1 MRMVRTTRSLECLVA
16 TAMVCGCLVWRFAS
30 PPVTP
35 EWVEL
40 LRLRKENDRLLQRLK
55 AHECTTTADTTA
67 PSQTAAAAPPC
78 DDGARALLS
87 GSRDSAD
94 PADDPEEAAARS
106 ARSKGSGGH
115 ALGADELLREQVLD
129 LQRELR
135 QMRQK
140 EAAARALP
148 AVLPQHAHAA
158 NDTLLLAHA
167 YWDWRA
173 IVKVTLRAPNR
184 NPNPNPTLALALA
197 LALALTL
204 PTVQDMLQPWP
215 RIEAAQLEAGV
226 ANCHNSSM
234 YCARLQVHR
243 GGARV
248 SSPKP

>member
-67 PSQTAAAAPPC
+67 DTTAPSQTAAAAPPC
-78 DDGARALLS
+78 DDGAGALLS
-87 GSRDSAD
+87 GSRDPAD
-94 PADDPEEAAARS
+94 PADADDPEEAARS

-173 IVKVTLRAPNR
+173 IVKVLRTPN
-184 NPNPNPTLALALA
+184 A
-197 LALALTL
+197 
-204 PTVQDMLQPWP
+204 
-215 RIEAAQLEAGV
+215 
-226 ANCHNSSM
+226 
-234 YCARLQVHR
+234 
-243 GGARV
+243 
-248 SSPKP
+248 

>member
-1 MRMVRTTRSLECLVA
+1 MVRTTRSLECLVA

-55 AHECTTTADTTA
+55 AHECTTTADTKA

-78 DDGARALLS
+78 DDGAGALLS
-87 GSRDSAD
+87 GSRDPAD
-94 PADDPEEAAARS
+94 PADDPEEAARF

-173 IVKVTLRAPNR
+173 IVKVTLRAPNPDPK
-184 NPNPNPTLALALA
+184 PNPSPNTNPSPSPSPS
-197 LALALTL
+197 
-204 PTVQDMLQPWP
+204 PTHRQGHV
-215 RIEAAQLEAGV
+215 AAV
-226 ANCHNSSM
+226 A
-234 YCARLQVHR
+234 AHR
-243 GGARV
+243 GRAARGAH
-248 SSPKP
+248 PHNPYPP

>member
-173 IVKVTLRAPNR
+173 IVKVLRTPN
-184 NPNPNPTLALALA
+184 A
-197 LALALTL
+197 
-204 PTVQDMLQPWP
+204 
-215 RIEAAQLEAGV
+215 
-226 ANCHNSSM
+226 
-234 YCARLQVHR
+234 
-243 GGARV
+243 
-248 SSPKP
+248 

>member
-1 MRMVRTTRSLECLVA
+1 MVRTTRSLECLVA

-78 DDGARALLS
+78 DDGAGALLS
-87 GSRDSAD
+87 GSRDPAD
-94 PADDPEEAAARS
+94 PADDPEEAARS

-140 EAAARALP
+140 EAAARAL
-148 AVLPQHAHAA
+148 
-158 NDTLLLAHA
+158 
-167 YWDWRA
+167 
-173 IVKVTLRAPNR
+173 
-184 NPNPNPTLALALA
+184 
-197 LALALTL
+197 
-204 PTVQDMLQPWP
+204 
-215 RIEAAQLEAGV
+215 
-226 ANCHNSSM
+226 
-234 YCARLQVHR
+234 QVI
-243 GGARV
+243 
-248 SSPKP
+248 